1 MKSDKPKAA
10 PSTTRQATQSEHRLA
25 GVLPVVQTPFL
36 DNLSL
41 DQDTLQREIEW
52 LFEQGA
58 DGIVMGM
65 VSETLRLTD
74 DERDQ
79 LLKVMVKSAAG
90 HGPVISS
97 VGAESLR
104 QAIRHAQAAENIG
117 VDAHMAL
124 PPALTQCP
132 PDEIRSYY
140 AGLIKATTKP
150 VIVQDASGYV
160 GNMIPIETQ
169 ARLFLDFPG
178 RVMFKPEAQPIGPNL
193 TLLRDATKGRAAI
206 FEGTGGIALVDSYRR
221 GITGTMPGSDLIWAI
236 VALWNALQKEDHAR
250 VEAIQGPLVSI
261 ISLQTSLD
269 AFLAIEKMLLVEQ
282 GIFRN
287 TLVRGPVGYRLDAE
301 SRREILRL
309 FNRLREVCR

>member
-1 MKSDKPKAA
+1 MSQPEN
-10 PSTTRQATQSEHRLA
+10 STEILDQRLA

-36 DNLSL
+36 DDLSI
-41 DQDTLQREIEW
+41 DKATLRREIEW

-58 DGIVMGM
+58 NGIVMGM

-74 DERDQ
+74 QERIE
-79 LLKVMVKSAAG
+79 LLEVMVESAAG
-90 HGPVISS
+90 HGPVVSS
-97 VGAESLR
+97 VGAESLH
-104 QAIRHAQAAENIG
+104 QAIRHAQAAEKIG

-124 PPALTQCP
+124 PPALTKCP
-132 PDEIRSYY
+132 PDEIRNYY
-140 AGLIKATTKP
+140 VGLIQATTKP
-150 VIVQDASGYV
+150 IIVQDASGYV
-160 GNMIPIETQ
+160 GNTIPIETQ

-193 TLLRDATKGRAAI
+193 SLLRDATKGQSVI

-221 GITGTMPGSDLIWAI
+221 GITGTMPGSDLIWAL
-236 VALWNALQKEDHAR
+236 VALWKALKNGDLAR
-250 VEAIQGPLVSI
+250 IEAIQGPLVSI

-287 TLVRGPVGYRLDAE
+287 TLVRGPVSYRLDEE
-301 SRREILRL
+301 SKKEILRL
-309 FNRLREVCR
+309 FARLREVCR